1 MEDHA
6 ERPRF
11 RMRIDAAAS
20 HAPAAG
26 FNRAQAAVIELAI
39 LSSRLDRLPREKVK
53 RETEYLAIAMEKTAG
68 EREREAWGWLMEKV
82 RAFYG
87 GEP

>member
-1 MEDHA
+1 MRLIADVNH
-6 ERPRF
+6 RPW
-11 RMRIDAAAS
+11 S
-20 HAPAAG
+20 G
-26 FNRAQAAVIELAI
+26 FNRAQASVIELAI

-53 RETEYLAIAMEKTAG
+53 REAEYLAIAVDKTGG
-68 EREREAWGWLMEKV
+68 EREREAWGWLMERI